1 MTAGTNNVG
10 HEELRGKFLEINT
23 WAMLLVIAL
32 ILERSSTA
40 IVIISKA
47 ARHVD
52 ARVLAAVFM
61 MALVFGFLLATTVG
75 LLALHVRFRAP
86 YRYWYVVVDNIFLT
100 VPLYVAVRFIAAST
114 GLDDALPTSPT
125 GLNESL
131 FRAGVV
137 MIATAFIYL
146 FARDLVVLPKIQDRI
161 SVPPLVA
168 VSALHFLGAVLFL
181 TAAVAPSLILY
192 VAVIG
197 AIGLGVFFA
206 GMAAIP
212 LIEARFAVARPKG
225 EVASASVST

>member
-1 MTAGTNNVG
+1 
-10 HEELRGKFLEINT
+10 
-23 WAMLLVIAL
+23 
-32 ILERSSTA
+32 
-40 IVIISKA
+40 
-47 ARHVD
+47 
-52 ARVLAAVFM
+52 M

-146 FARDLVVLPKIQDRI
+146 FARDLVVLPKIQDKI

-181 TAAVAPSLILY
+181 TAAVAPGLILY

-197 AIGLGVFFA
+197 AIGLAVFFA

-212 LIEARFAVARPKG
+212 IIEARFAVARPNG
-225 EVASASVST
+225 EVASVSVST